1 MRQTIDNMEKQQY
14 KFSIVIA
21 NFNSGQML
29 EECLSSVFS
38 QSYTNYEIIIAD
50 GGSTDESINIIKKNV
65 DKLSWW
71 CSEKD
76 NGQSDAFN
84 KGFSHA
90 AGDYY
95 FWLNA
100 DDLLMP
106 NALADAATYLNKH
119 KDCKWL
125 TFNTIFVDS
134 NRHVLFTNNGI
145 SWYSF
150 LVKHLGPQVDA
161 PTSIF
166 HKDLFIASQ
175 KFDLSLYYA
184 MDIDLWM
191 QFIKLGYKYER
202 LRTYFYVFRIH
213 SGSKTASEGF
223 TKNTKNQ
230 EKIRQGLYIREK
242 NGFVFD
248 ERWQI
253 VSKIIKLFTC
263 KPKSF
268 IDTYKLK
275 GSKL

>member
-1 MRQTIDNMEKQQY
+1 
-14 KFSIVIA
+14 
-21 NFNSGQML
+21 ML
-29 EECLSSVFS
+29 EECLTSVFN
-38 QSYTNYEIIIAD
+38 QKYPNYELIICD
-50 GGSTDESINIIKKNV
+50 GGSKDESVGIITKYKERFA
-65 DKLSWW
+65 WW

-84 KGFSHA
+84 KGFAHA
-90 AGDYY
+90 KGDFF

-100 DDLLMP
+100 DDFLMP
-106 NALADAATYLNKH
+106 NALADAASYLETH
-119 KDCKWL
+119 RDCKWL

-145 SWYSF
+145 SWYGS
-150 LVKHLGPQVDA
+150 LVRHLGPQIDA

-166 HKDLFIASQ
+166 HRDIYNASR

-202 LRTYFYVFRIH
+202 MRKYFYVFRIH
-213 SGSKTASEGF
+213 NGSKTASEGF
-223 TKNTKNQ
+223 TKHTSNP

-242 NGFVFD
+242 NNFVIN
-248 ERWQI
+248 EKWGI
-253 VSKIIKLFTC
+253 ISKLVKLFTC

-268 IDTYKLK
+268 IDTYRFKGKKL
-275 GSKL
+275 